1 MGGDGAREGRARIV
15 VQVRLTREERSRL
28 AENARRA
35 GLTVSGYVRARAVYV
50 GCDEPRA
57 DAKLMRALLSEL
69 GRIGNN
75 VNQLARIAHAR
86 GPAAGDAERI
96 ASALSDLSSC
106 AARLRRMIADTEL
119 PGRRNR

>member
-57 DAKLMRALLSEL
+57 DAKLMRAL
-69 GRIGNN
+69 
-75 VNQLARIAHAR
+75 ARIAHAR

-106 AARLRRMIADTEL
+106 AARLRRMIADAEL
-119 PGRRNR
+119 PGRRSR